1 MGKPVVFGDKGV
13 EFVTARN
20 LGTFEEPD
28 EPAST
33 GDGDERESNEPV
45 AAGSGGDNR
54 ASQAVTNPADLGSD
68 APYGYTPTGRRK
80 RAPGGKRNTTRE
92 SGASREGAKQAT
104 SDIAELLTLVHWGIA
119 TALKEESIEL
129 SPDEAEKLAKSIT
142 RLTELY
148 GNIPGMDEKTRA
160 WVNLGI
166 TTSTIYGTRII
177 AAKMRKPKRP
187 TVINTGLHN
196 VG

>member
-1 MGKPVVFGDKGV
+1 MGAGNVVGMSADKFVAKRVIGSFSGDV
-13 EFVTARN
+13 EPESDA
-20 LGTFEEPD
+20 
-28 EPAST
+28 T
-33 GDGDERESNEPV
+33 GDQRETD
-45 AAGSGGDNR
+45 ATDGGLGGGSTSGTTDPN
-54 ASQAVTNPADLGSD
+54 SLGSD

-187 TVINTGLHN
+187 TVINTGMHN